1 MGVSRCRHSAP
12 SSARAQTTT
21 AEADA
26 AGEPAAALASRLRSR
41 DANVSVTVRAAAPK
55 DPHLRLLDG
64 AVRASVHYYNT
75 SDEIARFAELVAAG

>member
-1 MGVSRCRHSAP
+1 MLAQLPGVEIRDRGAVRSGIVTFTR
-12 SSARAQTTT
+12 
-21 AEADA
+21 